1 MLLVVILCH
10 KSRLERQN
18 RRYVMVNS
26 AKIKGRLIELGLT
39 QKEVSRKLGLAQP
52 TFNQKLNNIRV
63 FDLEEAEKLQE
74 ILNIPD
80 EQFIDYF
87 FMKSVA

>member
-1 MLLVVILCH
+1 
-10 KSRLERQN
+10 
-18 RRYVMVNS
+18 MVNS
-26 AKIKGRLIELGLT
+26 AKIKGRLTELGLT
-39 QKEVSRKLGLAQP
+39 QKDVSRKLGLAQP

-80 EQFIDYF
+80 ELFIDYF
-87 FMKSVA
+87 FVSIY

>member
-1 MLLVVILCH
+1 
-10 KSRLERQN
+10 
-18 RRYVMVNS
+18 MVNS
-26 AKIKGRLIELGLT
+26 AKIKGRLTELGLT
-39 QKEVSRKLGLAQP
+39 QKDVSRKLGLAQP

-80 EQFIDYF
+80 ELFIDYF
-87 FMKSVA
+87 FVRIVA

>member
-1 MLLVVILCH
+1 
-10 KSRLERQN
+10 
-18 RRYVMVNS
+18 MVNS

>member
-1 MLLVVILCH
+1 
-10 KSRLERQN
+10 
-18 RRYVMVNS
+18 MVNS

-74 ILNIPD
+74 ILNIP
-80 EQFIDYF
+80 
-87 FMKSVA
+87 